1 MHTHGFKEM
10 CSFLLYSFFLHDIFV
25 RVCLV
30 PYQPEKAFDPLEL
43 ELQADGRNPVC
54 LVGKELETELAF
66 GKAANALNG

>member
-1 MHTHGFKEM
+1 M
-10 CSFLLYSFFLHDIFV
+10 